1 MQHFTS
7 FRLMPS
13 WFQSLVV
20 RARSMRHGRHPYRA
34 IALGIGSC
42 LAGCLLST
50 PAAAAER
57 VYLSIGVFE
66 RSIAIDDLEIYAREG
81 RVTSNLRPYL
91 RYFTPKDQEQMRSL
105 LLTQADVSAVA
116 VAQFLY
122 TDQGEALLERI
133 SRIIRTQSPEAA
145 PLAIRAAL
153 ILAADSD
160 DGLTPLNVLNEFP
173 LNDLRISV
181 DATLNFVSEVENL
194 INQTTQAIQ
203 IIQTQATFESRVEA
217 PIDSMGVQN
226 PHDVGLYDWQTVA
239 LNLRDRRRD
248 RAFAADVYVPITKTL
263 GSPTPPMPAPV
274 IIISH
279 GLGSDRTTY
288 RYLAEHL
295 SSHGFVV
302 AVLEHPGSNATQIQ
316 ALVQGRVREVTAPQ
330 EFIDRPLDITFLL
343 DELERLNRTHPQ
355 LSNRMNLEKTGIIG
369 QSLGGY
375 TALTLIGGTLHG
387 VRLIQSCYD
396 DSWLN
401 LSLLLQCQALDLPL
415 ETLDQSLQDDR
426 IVAAIAINPIG
437 SGIIGQNGFNQ
448 IEKPVMVMTG
458 NADTI
463 APALPEQIRPFTWLG
478 SLNKYLVLMQGG
490 THFSTL
496 GSSAN
501 GSEALLLPS
510 NIVGPDPEIAHRYV
524 NAMSVAFFQT
534 YVANDPNYRGFL
546 RATYADS
553 LSEQALPLSLVRSLD
568 PIQLSRVLSMP

>member
-1 MQHFTS
+1 
-7 FRLMPS
+7 MPS
-13 WFQSLVV
+13 WFQSLVL
-20 RARSMRHGRHPYRA
+20 RDRPMRHGRHPYRA

-355 LSNRMNLEKTGIIG
+355 LSNRMNL
-369 QSLGGY
+369 
-375 TALTLIGGTLHG
+375 
-387 VRLIQSCYD
+387 
-396 DSWLN
+396 
-401 LSLLLQCQALDLPL
+401 
-415 ETLDQSLQDDR
+415 
-426 IVAAIAINPIG
+426 
-437 SGIIGQNGFNQ
+437 
-448 IEKPVMVMTG
+448 
-458 NADTI
+458 
-463 APALPEQIRPFTWLG
+463 
-478 SLNKYLVLMQGG
+478 
-490 THFSTL
+490 
-496 GSSAN
+496 
-501 GSEALLLPS
+501 
-510 NIVGPDPEIAHRYV
+510 
-524 NAMSVAFFQT
+524 
-534 YVANDPNYRGFL
+534 
-546 RATYADS
+546 
-553 LSEQALPLSLVRSLD
+553 
-568 PIQLSRVLSMP
+568 